1 MKYRSIRI
9 TTMVLV
15 AAAACFVRATEAA
28 ATDLGFDQGQVE
40 RDVTAGKA
48 SHTASVD
55 TKDLDAQLAAA
66 RARLEEAAHE
76 VAALSAQMSR
86 PFMEKFM
93 MLGEGPPRAVI
104 GVQLDPEGG
113 KDGARIREVSPG
125 GPAAD
130 AGLHVGDV
138 ITSING
144 TDVKGDDSARQVLHL
159 MRDVAPESKVRVRAL
174 REGKSRDFVVSARA
188 GTVHLG
194 LHDLPPPPPPPDLP
208 GFPLGDIVFASPRM
222 IPGPLGELELVTL
235 TPQLGRYFGT
245 EKGVLVVRA
254 PKDAG
259 FKLEDGDVILAIDG
273 REPTSGSHA
282 TRILGSYQP
291 GEKVSL
297 KVMREHKPLSV
308 EAALPER
315 SGMAP
320 ESDHKVRIIRKV
332 QPREPLV
339 FNPARFRSGA
349 RFS

>member
-1 MKYRSIRI
+1 MKYRSIRVM
-9 TTMVLV
+9 TTVLV
-15 AAAACFVRATEAA
+15 AAAACFVSVSAA
-28 ATDLGFDQGQVE
+28 A
-40 RDVTAGKA
+40 AM
-48 SHTASVD
+48 ASVD

-93 MLGEGPPRAVI
+93 VLGEGPPRAVI

-125 GPAAD
+125 GAAAD

-159 MRDVAPESKVRVRAL
+159 MRDVAPESKVNVRVL
-174 REGKSRDFVVSARA
+174 REGKSRDFVVTARA
-188 GTVHLG
+188 GTISMG
-194 LHDLPPPPPPPDLP
+194 MHDRPAPPPDLP
-208 GFPLGDIVFASPRM
+208 GFPMGDVVFASPPM
-222 IPGPLGELELVTL
+222 IHGPLGELELVTL

-254 PKDAG
+254 PKDGG

-282 TRILGSYQP
+282 TRILSSYQP
-291 GEKVSL
+291 GERISI
-297 KVMREHKPLSV
+297 KVMREHKPLNV
-308 EAALPER
+308 ETTLPER
-315 SGMAP
+315 SSRGP
-320 ESDHKVRIIRKV
+320 ESDHKVRTIRKV

-339 FNPARFRSGA
+339 FDPAHFRSSA
-349 RFS
+349 RLS